1 MRIINKF
8 TEWLIYQPFMEM
20 AYYRRDAKDKI
31 RSLSGTVL
39 IHIIKVL
46 YLDDKLNIEHWKKEI
61 ISYFDKIEDIAIKP
75 NNKKFTKEEYY
86 DFLFLEPYCKSNSN
100 WMKYEINDRYIKMIV
115 GRINYQYNS
124 NIKENDIDFDDI
136 SDIFKKIS
144 EKISNYDSVDEF
156 IKMIGNNTT
165 T

>member
-86 DFLFLEPYCKSNSN
+86 DFLFLEPYCNSNSN

-144 EKISNYDSVDEF
+144 EKISNYDSVDDF
-156 IKMIGNNTT
+156 IKMIGNN
-165 T
+165 

>member
-1 MRIINKF
+1 
-8 TEWLIYQPFMEM
+8 MEM

-86 DFLFLEPYCKSNSN
+86 DFLFLEPYCNSNSN

-144 EKISNYDSVDEF
+144 EKISNYDSVDDF
-156 IKMIGNNTT
+156 IKMIGNN
-165 T
+165 

>member
-1 MRIINKF
+1 
-8 TEWLIYQPFMEM
+8 
-20 AYYRRDAKDKI
+20 
-31 RSLSGTVL
+31 
-39 IHIIKVL
+39 
-46 YLDDKLNIEHWKKEI
+46 
-61 ISYFDKIEDIAIKP
+61 
-75 NNKKFTKEEYY
+75 
-86 DFLFLEPYCKSNSN
+86 
-100 WMKYEINDRYIKMIV
+100 MIV

>member
-1 MRIINKF
+1 
-8 TEWLIYQPFMEM
+8 MEI

-31 RSLSGTVL
+31 RSLSGKVL

-86 DFLFLEPYCKSNSN
+86 DFLFLEPYCNSNSN

-124 NIKENDIDFDDI
+124 NIKENDIDFDNI
-136 SDIFKKIS
+136 SDIFKNIS